1 LILFWDNGGVLLR
14 HIKNSGQPTMKL
26 SFPLKTIAA
35 VSVAGGLLA
44 GLHAPPASAAVQE
57 ISARFVPDPANPLVN
72 RFVNTTPE
80 RGVCPNFMAARCKSL
95 GIFSLIVP
103 SLQFIS
109 SQPIPA
115 DHVDPRQGATFSV
128 PSGWRDLDV
137 IHTRTGEQETVQI
150 RIAGIGGTWSLARP
164 PGVNAWA
171 RPGIGWF
178 SRWKNAPAPCTGVNA
193 GVAGVN
199 WSPFFWLVP
208 EGAGACGRIPSVDIP
223 WFNFSS
229 VQYAYELKTPN
240 PLGMSS
246 GEYKGSLTYTTGPGM
261 DFDMGDVLLPN
272 DSAITL
278 NFTLSVEH
286 SLKVEIPP
294 GGHRIELIP
303 QGGWQAWLNQGRKP
317 VRLFRDQTF
326 NLSSS
331 SRFKMQLECQHSVGN
346 TCALRDTES
355 AQLVPLNTSVS
366 LPSGLTDGSGQA
378 VHHRPLRLD
387 GSGTEMFQPG
397 VYIERKPGI
406 LHFEIASEHVES
418 ILREGGSKTY
428 SGDVTVIWDSE
439 VG

>member
-1 LILFWDNGGVLLR
+1 
-14 HIKNSGQPTMKL
+14 MKL
-26 SFPLKTIAA
+26 FSLQRTFAA
-35 VSVAGGLLA
+35 FSLAGGLLA
-44 GLHAPPASAAVQE
+44 SLYAPHANAVVQE
-57 ISARFVPDPANPLVN
+57 IQARFVPDPANPLNN

-80 RGVCPNFMAARCKSL
+80 SGICVSWIPAECRKR
-95 GIFSLIVP
+95 GIFSLRVP
-103 SLQFIS
+103 NLQFNSVQRIL
-109 SQPIPA
+109 A

-128 PSGWRDLDV
+128 PSSWRDV
-137 IHTRTGEQETVQI
+137 EVVHIRTGERETVQI
-150 RIAGIGGTWSLARP
+150 RIAGVGGRWSMSHP
-164 PGVNAWA
+164 PGVSAWG
-171 RPGIGWF
+171 RPGVNWF
-178 SRWKNAPAPCTGVNA
+178 SQWTNAPAPCTGLPQYTA
-193 GVAGVN
+193 GTSWA
-199 WSPFFWLVP
+199 PFFWLIP
-208 EGAGACGRIPSVDIP
+208 EGAGFCGRKPSVDIP
-223 WFNFSS
+223 RFDFNIFEY
-229 VQYAYELKTPN
+229 VYELRTPN

-246 GEYKGSLTYTTGPGM
+246 GEYKGSLTYTTGPGG

-326 NLSSS
+326 NVSSS

-355 AQLVPLNTSVS
+355 AELVPLNTSVS

-387 GSGTEMFQPG
+387 GSGTELFQPG
-397 VYIERKPGI
+397 FYVDRKPGT
-406 LHFEIASEHVES
+406 LHFEVTKEHVETM
-418 ILREGGSKTY
+418 LREGVGKTY
-428 SGDVTVIWDSE
+428 SGNVTVIWDSE
-439 VG
+439 LI